1 MPLTQ
6 FSDPYIQDRF
16 QSTQYELIHKIGEGG
31 FGKVYKA
38 KNKNTDQL
46 VAIKFLALEPH
57 LDEAKKHRYIERFK
71 RETSLSSQLQ
81 HPHIVRLLDKGQVDE
96 NLLYGVFEY
105 VEGQSLRE
113 HLIQEGALDAVDA
126 TDIMLQVLDAL
137 IHAHQKGIVHRDIK
151 PANIML
157 TQAGAK
163 TYAKILDFGIGT
175 LSQES
180 RHQDFATL
188 TLTQETLGTP
198 SYSAPEQLRG
208 EPASAKTDIYVWG
221 LVFLECLTGL
231 PAVTG
236 SSIASIY
243 HKQLSDVHIP
253 LPSALLG
260 HPLSGLLRRVLQKN
274 ATERVISGEE
284 AFNELNSMNV
294 SNLVGVLADVQA
306 QHGYDDATVVLR
318 TDDPSHPGQQDYTTL
333 TERKQI
339 TVMALRLSAKMLDE
353 NTKDLDVIDTLFK
366 SQRNTCIDIATRFGA
381 YHVGNLADTALFYFG
396 YPVASDN
403 DTRLSA
409 RTALDVISELGK
421 RNALMQEAHGV
432 QLNAHIGLHSGIFVT
447 YANAVPEGHIANT
460 AMQLARLAGE
470 RQILCTAESRAILE
484 PYSEF
489 DYFDNMQLGMAFEQQ
504 AIYNLK
510 GEKRVEAFGFMRGT
524 RHHHKLIGRQSELDK
539 TLSIINNEQQT
550 TRVAHIYGEAGIGKS
565 RLLQEI
571 RANAGKYQHLVAQC
585 LPEHQNNAL
594 YPILT
599 LVRYLFNTSNLS
611 NTEVIDLFVSLLNE
625 QDSTLN
631 TETIL
636 PILLVWLNIE
646 LPEDMQPSS
655 LAPDAQKELLFK
667 GLSALLLSHK
677 FSLSNHK
684 LYIIE
689 DIHWADSTTL
699 EFIHHFAANLGDGSV
714 LISTSRQPKPDSLH
728 DLTLLELELHKL
740 TAKAT
745 EDFIEQ
751 LFEGKAVSKN
761 VRDILV
767 SRTDGIPLFIEELV
781 DMLKQKA
788 LVSEQSGEVN
798 FVSPDKL
805 DQVPSSLR
813 ESLQQKL
820 DSLVH
825 AKETA
830 QLAATI
836 GREFEYDLLV
846 AASSLSE
853 DQIQNDLN
861 ELIEK
866 DLIIQQRRVENDSYI
881 FKHALVRDAAY
892 GSMEK
897 QSVERFH
904 NMIGNAMALFDNSIY
919 RESPWVIANHFF
931 FSRNV
936 LMAVNWS
943 LIHFERAS
951 KLSLN
956 QQVVDDVINLKSW
969 LKIQSQCE
977 HTNELE
983 SLINHIAIPSYIKK
997 LGWGNES
1004 IQTLSEYN
1012 IKNTPAEI
1020 LDEIDFTRKRNITS
1034 NEVDFRAK
1042 WYSFIYYHYQGDRS
1056 NARKIGENVRN
1067 HTLYNSDRVSKLM
1080 LDAMLGQAYFFDG
1093 DFSEAKQL
1101 FESVLNNYNKE
1112 KDRSLNVEFG
1122 FDPFMMS
1129 LGNLMS
1135 IEVMSGN
1142 FNRAKQLRDE
1152 CLQTA
1157 KETENDAIELTG
1169 YTWGTCYYF
1178 LLNDIE
1184 GMHRWC
1190 TTAKKER
1197 PEIFQGEWIQRYFDM
1212 NDGWHRRECEKGIVT
1227 VNEDI
1232 NSGQTGILSWY
1243 IPPLVDSLRF
1253 NGRFEEAYEVIK
1265 GSYDRS
1271 LRTGDN
1277 CVLAIT
1283 TRELAMCEYHLA
1295 SKLNENIRSRFYE
1308 SFEQASKNGSN
1319 YIELISLVY
1328 YLGILK
1334 NTEDTE
1340 EKEKIKKRVKKLSQY
1355 MEKNSEY
1362 WFKKSLEITQT
1373 F

>member
-38 KNKNTDQL
+38 KNKNTDQI

-57 LDEAKKHRYIERFK
+57 LDEAKKHRYVERFK
-71 RETSLSSQLQ
+71 RETTLSSQLQ

-137 IHAHQKGIVHRDIK
+137 IHAHKQGIIHRDIK

-175 LSQES
+175 LSQEN

-284 AFNELNSMNV
+284 AFAELNSMNV

-318 TDDPSHPGQQDYTTL
+318 TDDPAHPGQQDYTTL

-339 TVMALRLSAKMLDE
+339 TVMALRLSAKILDE
-353 NTKDLDVIDTLFK
+353 NAKDLDVIDTLFK

-409 RTALDVISELGK
+409 RTALDVVSELGK

-432 QLNAHIGLHSGIFVT
+432 QMNAHIGLHSGIFVT

-550 TRVAHIYGEAGIGKS
+550 TRLAHIYGEAGIGKS

-611 NTEVIDLFVSLLNE
+611 NAEVIELFVSLLNE
-625 QDSTLN
+625 QNSTLN
-631 TETIL
+631 TDAIL
-636 PILLVWLNIE
+636 PILMVWLNIE

-655 LAPDAQKELLFK
+655 LAPDAQKELLFN

-677 FSLSNHK
+677 FSLSSHK

-699 EFIHHFAANLGDGSV
+699 EFIHHFAENLSDGSV

-751 LFEGKAVSKN
+751 LFEGKAVSQN

-892 GSMEK
+892 GSMNPKDKIRNHGRIGDTLSAEFSTFNFDEPLVISNHYYNAERIDDAVSFRTKAINK
-897 QSVERFH
+897 QVRSSAHSSAIVIGDEALSWLEGNKTHKSSLLNELDLHRAMLPSIMTLFGYGAERVLSW
-904 NMIGNAMALFDNSIY
+904 GNRVAEIVQSPWFDDKQQDSLFDMYKKSQWTLFMSAHYASHRSKARTLGESLLEAVREKGNRQDIIVVLVHVAQAYNIDGDLLSASELYEEALELYNDEQDAELALEYGMNIKVQILSLASYNYLHLGLLRKAKNCAYESARYAEDLNSIG
-919 RESPWVIANHFF
+919 EIVFANIFVALYHIF
-931 FSRNV
+931 
-936 LMAVNWS
+936 LKQ
-943 LIHFERAS
+943 HS
-951 KLSLN
+951 K
-956 QQVVDDVINLKSW
+956 VVDNWLRFQEMYGAQAKGNVFHLHFLECYSYSSAKNTNLARQALNKQIETGQTFAAGYYVTHLAEAYVEESCLNEALNLMTSSYERCQRQGELSVMPFIKKTLAECMYLEQGFANQEIISLLKSSIDAA
-969 LKIQSQCE
+969 KDQSARFF
-977 HTNELE
+977 ELE
-983 SLINHIAIPSYIKK
+983 SRLYLYSLEQDKNNFELLKENYHWFVDNDQLEDSPVFTK
-997 LGWGNES
+997 L
-1004 IQTLSEYN
+1004 Q
-1012 IKNTPAEI
+1012 
-1020 LDEIDFTRKRNITS
+1020 R
-1034 NEVDFRAK
+1034 
-1042 WYSFIYYHYQGDRS
+1042 
-1056 NARKIGENVRN
+1056 
-1067 HTLYNSDRVSKLM
+1067 
-1080 LDAMLGQAYFFDG
+1080 
-1093 DFSEAKQL
+1093 
-1101 FESVLNNYNKE
+1101 
-1112 KDRSLNVEFG
+1112 
-1122 FDPFMMS
+1122 
-1129 LGNLMS
+1129 
-1135 IEVMSGN
+1135 
-1142 FNRAKQLRDE
+1142 
-1152 CLQTA
+1152 
-1157 KETENDAIELTG
+1157 
-1169 YTWGTCYYF
+1169 
-1178 LLNDIE
+1178 LLN
-1184 GMHRWC
+1184 
-1190 TTAKKER
+1190 
-1197 PEIFQGEWIQRYFDM
+1197 
-1212 NDGWHRRECEKGIVT
+1212 
-1227 VNEDI
+1227 
-1232 NSGQTGILSWY
+1232 
-1243 IPPLVDSLRF
+1243 
-1253 NGRFEEAYEVIK
+1253 EE
-1265 GSYDRS
+1265 
-1271 LRTGDN
+1271 N
-1277 CVLAIT
+1277 
-1283 TRELAMCEYHLA
+1283 
-1295 SKLNENIRSRFYE
+1295 
-1308 SFEQASKNGSN
+1308 
-1319 YIELISLVY
+1319 
-1328 YLGILK
+1328 
-1334 NTEDTE
+1334 
-1340 EKEKIKKRVKKLSQY
+1340 
-1355 MEKNSEY
+1355 
-1362 WFKKSLEITQT
+1362 
-1373 F
+1373 

>member
-38 KNKNTDQL
+38 KNKNTDQV

-57 LDEAKKHRYIERFK
+57 LDEAKKHRYVERFK

-284 AFNELNSMNV
+284 AFTELNSMNV

-353 NTKDLDVIDTLFK
+353 NAKDLDVIDTLFK

-396 YPVASDN
+396 YPIASDN

-460 AMQLARLAGE
+460 AMQLARHAGE

-594 YPILT
+594 YPVLT

-699 EFIHHFAANLGDGSV
+699 EFIHHFAANLSDGSV

-892 GSMEK
+892 GSMSTQVSKENHTKLAATIERLRDVSNSSVISILVIHFSAAEDFLNASKYARQAANILMNRSAYVNALHFAETAYELMEK
-897 QSVERFH
+897 ANCPISEKLELNNLITTASMTVHGWASEKVESLMARAQQLLSAMPEKTVAQSFPIYWASATYH
-904 NMIGNAMALFDNSIY
+904 NVRGNHQKVAELVDAAFKLENIGDSEESALFALQGHTNWMQGNLDLSYECCSKAIELYCEERDRDHASIFGHDTKVFALSVQSLIQACWNNTEQVTALY
-919 RESPWVIANHFF
+919 IEANQYAEDIGSYHSQCMAKVYQCCCQYQLRNPENILKLSREITELCNREKLMNWTGLISLLESWANKDSKTADTAYQGILSIGMTQMQGYWSALIADIEISEQKHAEASQRLEKVIAH
-931 FSRNV
+931 
-936 LMAVNWS
+936 
-943 LIHFERAS
+943 
-951 KLSLN
+951 
-956 QQVVDDVINLKSW
+956 
-969 LKIQSQCE
+969 
-977 HTNELE
+977 
-983 SLINHIAIPSYIKK
+983 
-997 LGWGNES
+997 
-1004 IQTLSEYN
+1004 
-1012 IKNTPAEI
+1012 
-1020 LDEIDFTRKRNITS
+1020 
-1034 NEVDFRAK
+1034 
-1042 WYSFIYYHYQGDRS
+1042 
-1056 NARKIGENVRN
+1056 
-1067 HTLYNSDRVSKLM
+1067 
-1080 LDAMLGQAYFFDG
+1080 
-1093 DFSEAKQL
+1093 
-1101 FESVLNNYNKE
+1101 
-1112 KDRSLNVEFG
+1112 SLNVNDNLFVPELYRLQ
-1122 FDPFMMS
+1122 S
-1129 LGNLMS
+1129 IALAHLG
-1135 IEVMSGN
+1135 
-1142 FNRAKQLRDE
+1142 
-1152 CLQTA
+1152 
-1157 KETENDAIELTG
+1157 EN
-1169 YTWGTCYYF
+1169 
-1178 LLNDIE
+1178 
-1184 GMHRWC
+1184 
-1190 TTAKKER
+1190 
-1197 PEIFQGEWIQRYFDM
+1197 
-1212 NDGWHRRECEKGIVT
+1212 EKST
-1227 VNEDI
+1227 HY
-1232 NSGQTGILSWY
+1232 L
-1243 IPPLVDSLRF
+1243 
-1253 NGRFEEAYEVIK
+1253 
-1265 GSYDRS
+1265 
-1271 LRTGDN
+1271 
-1277 CVLAIT
+1277 
-1283 TRELAMCEYHLA
+1283 ELAREAAA
-1295 SKLNENIRSRFYE
+1295 SI
-1308 SFEQASKNGSN
+1308 
-1319 YIELISLVY
+1319 
-1328 YLGILK
+1328 GIKTHQFL
-1334 NTEDTE
+1334 D
-1340 EKEKIKKRVKKLSQY
+1340 
-1355 MEKNSEY
+1355 NSENR
-1362 WFKKSLEITQT
+1362 T
-1373 F
+1373 

>member
-38 KNKNTDQL
+38 KNKNTDQI

-57 LDEAKKHRYIERFK
+57 LDEAKKHRYVERFK
-71 RETSLSSQLQ
+71 RETTLSSQLQ

-137 IHAHQKGIVHRDIK
+137 IHAHKQGIIHRDIK

-175 LSQES
+175 LSQEN

-284 AFNELNSMNV
+284 AFTELNSMNV

-318 TDDPSHPGQQDYTTL
+318 TDDPAHPGQQDYTTL

-339 TVMALRLSAKMLDE
+339 TVMALRLSAKILDE
-353 NTKDLDVIDTLFK
+353 NAKDLDVIDTLFK

-409 RTALDVISELGK
+409 RTALDVVSELGK

-489 DYFDNMQLGMAFEQQ
+489 DYFDNMPLGMAFEQQ

-539 TLSIINNEQQT
+539 TLSIINNEQQN

-594 YPILT
+594 YPVLT
-599 LVRYLFNTSNLS
+599 LVRYLFNTNNLS
-611 NTEVIDLFVSLLNE
+611 NTEVIDLFVSLLKE

-631 TETIL
+631 TDAIL
-636 PILLVWLNIE
+636 PILMVWLNIE

-699 EFIHHFAANLGDGSV
+699 EFIHHFAETLSDGSV

-751 LFEGKAVSKN
+751 LFEGKAVSRN

-892 GSMEK
+892 GSM
-897 QSVERFH
+897 SSSIAPTFH
-904 NMIGNAMALFDNSIY
+904 SAIADTMHANAKWNKDELYAVISKHFYLANKTMLFLAYSRKAIVHYSKLNSFTSANDIY
-919 RESPWVIANHFF
+919 RSCAET
-931 FSRNV
+931 
-936 LMAVNWS
+936 
-943 LIHFERAS
+943 
-951 KLSLN
+951 
-956 QQVVDDVINLKSW
+956 LK
-969 LKIQSQCE
+969 
-977 HTNELE
+977 
-983 SLINHIAIPSYIKK
+983 
-997 LGWGNES
+997 
-1004 IQTLSEYN
+1004 
-1012 IKNTPAEI
+1012 
-1020 LDEIDFTRKRNITS
+1020 
-1034 NEVDFRAK
+1034 
-1042 WYSFIYYHYQGDRS
+1042 S
-1056 NARKIGENVRN
+1056 NARDIDVIREEVKIIEAIYPCILSHEGSGSASVTELGERLSIIKNNNPSVELSKYSNFIIDWSEYQDLHFRSKTSDAYKKGRKLLSSLNKVGERQLYIITLAQFIQTEACIGKASEGIASGLEVLENYRLEEDSNLYRLFGWDPKCVASCQLSLIYAAIGDYEKAKYYIRQAYEHAVLIESEIDQDIAWAFEILVHYFSRDRELMEIATSRLSNDRNWQNDNWFRLFVQLGKDWLNNETDISSQFCNSILEQGRGGPFFYWFPMYLENALKTGEAQNTLVNTIKICLENNVQGPLLLLIELAKIHKVDLGVLNEKYKKLCFNEIQLN
-1067 HTLYNSDRVSKLM
+1067 HTIQKMKD
-1080 LDAMLGQAYFFDG
+1080 
-1093 DFSEAKQL
+1093 E
-1101 FESVLNNYNKE
+1101 NN
-1112 KDRSLNVEFG
+1112 V
-1122 FDPFMMS
+1122 
-1129 LGNLMS
+1129 
-1135 IEVMSGN
+1135 
-1142 FNRAKQLRDE
+1142 
-1152 CLQTA
+1152 C
-1157 KETENDAIELTG
+1157 
-1169 YTWGTCYYF
+1169 
-1178 LLNDIE
+1178 
-1184 GMHRWC
+1184 
-1190 TTAKKER
+1190 
-1197 PEIFQGEWIQRYFDM
+1197 
-1212 NDGWHRRECEKGIVT
+1212 
-1227 VNEDI
+1227 
-1232 NSGQTGILSWY
+1232 
-1243 IPPLVDSLRF
+1243 
-1253 NGRFEEAYEVIK
+1253 
-1265 GSYDRS
+1265 
-1271 LRTGDN
+1271 
-1277 CVLAIT
+1277 
-1283 TRELAMCEYHLA
+1283 
-1295 SKLNENIRSRFYE
+1295 
-1308 SFEQASKNGSN
+1308 
-1319 YIELISLVY
+1319 
-1328 YLGILK
+1328 
-1334 NTEDTE
+1334 
-1340 EKEKIKKRVKKLSQY
+1340 
-1355 MEKNSEY
+1355 
-1362 WFKKSLEITQT
+1362 
-1373 F
+1373 

>member
-38 KNKNTDQL
+38 KNKNTDQI

-57 LDEAKKHRYIERFK
+57 LDEAKKHRYVERFK
-71 RETSLSSQLQ
+71 RETTLSSQLQ

-137 IHAHQKGIVHRDIK
+137 IHAHKQGIIHRDIK

-175 LSQES
+175 LSQEN

-284 AFNELNSMNV
+284 AFAELNSMNV

-318 TDDPSHPGQQDYTTL
+318 TDDPAHPGQQDYTTL

-339 TVMALRLSAKMLDE
+339 TVMALRLSAKILDE
-353 NTKDLDVIDTLFK
+353 NAKDLDVIDTLFK

-409 RTALDVISELGK
+409 RTALDVVSELGK

-432 QLNAHIGLHSGIFVT
+432 QMNAHIGLHSGIFVT

-539 TLSIINNEQQT
+539 TLSIINNEQQN

-611 NTEVIDLFVSLLNE
+611 NAEVIELFVSLLNE
-625 QDSTLN
+625 QNSTLN
-631 TETIL
+631 TDAIL
-636 PILLVWLNIE
+636 PILMVWLNIE

-655 LAPDAQKELLFK
+655 LAPDAQKELLFN

-677 FSLSNHK
+677 FSLSSHK

-699 EFIHHFAANLGDGSV
+699 EFIHHFAENLSDGSV

-751 LFEGKAVSKN
+751 LFEGKAVSQN

-892 GSMEK
+892 GSIQEQLIPSAHQKVFDGIVNLANMPEDELNRSLYYHVKFTSNHNTRFELGLKIIAHSLLTASNNEAIDMSNEILTHIKEK
-897 QSVERFH
+897 CIDSDSQKSLRVNNLLIKALMMTEGWAGPNVRDKIAESKKILSGVKDLESSLAIFWASATHNYVSGAYSEMREDIDTLKSEIRKTDSNNLAASLYCLEGQLLNIEGQFQEANNTLRLSIEYYEREKK
-904 NMIGNAMALFDNSIY
+904 FDLNIFG
-919 RESPWVIANHFF
+919 IDAKG
-931 FSRNV
+931 
-936 LMAVNWS
+936 WS
-943 LIHFERAS
+943 LAS
-951 KLSLN
+951 LAFNEAILGNVSSSKEIS
-956 QQVVDDVINLKSW
+956 KSAVEW
-969 LKIQSQCE
+969 S
-977 HTNELE
+977 E
-983 SLINHIAIPSYIKK
+983 SINHIPTLGLALLFQAKVHHLLADKKEAENSSAALLTLCEKYGLPAYEAFAILVHKWAITD
-997 LGWGNES
+997 NNIDEQ
-1004 IQTLSEYN
+1004 IALSEQLLTLKCNLLNSYYSSLA
-1012 IKNTPAEI
+1012 AETC
-1020 LDEIDFTRKRNITS
+1020 LELRDFQK
-1034 NEVDFRAK
+1034 AK
-1042 WYSFIYYHYQGDRS
+1042 DIIESCLLHAERF
-1056 NARKIGENVRN
+1056 GENEYISPLIEMSKVLKVNGLHIDTSKFRELKEN
-1067 HTLYNSDRVSKLM
+1067 LDSKL
-1080 LDAMLGQAYFFDG
+1080 Y
-1093 DFSEAKQL
+1093 
-1101 FESVLNNYNKE
+1101 
-1112 KDRSLNVEFG
+1112 
-1122 FDPFMMS
+1122 
-1129 LGNLMS
+1129 S
-1135 IEVMSGN
+1135 I
-1142 FNRAKQLRDE
+1142 K
-1152 CLQTA
+1152 
-1157 KETENDAIELTG
+1157 
-1169 YTWGTCYYF
+1169 
-1178 LLNDIE
+1178 
-1184 GMHRWC
+1184 
-1190 TTAKKER
+1190 
-1197 PEIFQGEWIQRYFDM
+1197 
-1212 NDGWHRRECEKGIVT
+1212 
-1227 VNEDI
+1227 I
-1232 NSGQTGILSWY
+1232 NS
-1243 IPPLVDSLRF
+1243 
-1253 NGRFEEAYEVIK
+1253 IK
-1265 GSYDRS
+1265 C
-1271 LRTGDN
+1271 T
-1277 CVLAIT
+1277 
-1283 TRELAMCEYHLA
+1283 
-1295 SKLNENIRSRFYE
+1295 
-1308 SFEQASKNGSN
+1308 
-1319 YIELISLVY
+1319 
-1328 YLGILK
+1328 
-1334 NTEDTE
+1334 
-1340 EKEKIKKRVKKLSQY
+1340 
-1355 MEKNSEY
+1355 
-1362 WFKKSLEITQT
+1362 
-1373 F
+1373 

>member
-38 KNKNTDQL
+38 KNKNTDQI

-57 LDEAKKHRYIERFK
+57 LDEAKKHRYVERFK
-71 RETSLSSQLQ
+71 RETTLSSQLQ

-137 IHAHQKGIVHRDIK
+137 IHAHKQGIIHRDIK

-284 AFNELNSMNV
+284 AFAELNSMNV

-318 TDDPSHPGQQDYTTL
+318 TDDPAHPGQQDYTTL

-339 TVMALRLSAKMLDE
+339 TVMALRLSAKILDE
-353 NTKDLDVIDTLFK
+353 NAKDLDVIDTLFK

-409 RTALDVISELGK
+409 RTALDVVSELGK

-489 DYFDNMQLGMAFEQQ
+489 DYFDNMPLGMVFEQQ

-611 NTEVIDLFVSLLNE
+611 NTEVIDLFVSLLKE
-625 QDSTLN
+625 QDCTLSTDA
-631 TETIL
+631 IL
-636 PILLVWLNIE
+636 PILMVWLNIE
-646 LPEDMQPSS
+646 LPEGMQPSS

-667 GLSALLLSHK
+667 GLTALLLSHK

-714 LISTSRQPKPDSLH
+714 LISTSRQPRPDSLH

-751 LFEGKAVSKN
+751 LFEGKAVSQN

-881 FKHALVRDAAY
+881 FKHALVRDVTYESVLDSTKSKIHQRVAESLDSLYESKSIIEPSVISFHYEVAGDYKAAAEWSKKFTLELISKYSYRHALEVAQHTEELLEYLSNRNQADLLKGQLLNAIYPCYVSTY
-892 GSMEK
+892 GTASPETLDFRDKLSSVSQSDEVKANSDIHLSIKNKLDWIKFMELFYCGGGPNTIKFGMELLELYKCGKDYNK
-897 QSVERFH
+897 QAVTLAHLILSYLFEGKIDESLECFKVLQQELFEKTDRDYILHQYGIDIEPFSYSVASLSYLHKNNISKADYCTLTAIEKSSGH
-904 NMIGNAMALFDNSIY
+904 SACHATAMAYLFRALLNAFLNNDEEVIEVGKLYFTRIYEEKNFSYYQVYLNFLLSCYEGKIDESEKVIMSIAD
-919 RESPWVIANHFF
+919 SPQDYATGWYIVFLALKIAKNG
-931 FSRNV
+931 NY
-936 LMAVNWS
+936 
-943 LIHFERAS
+943 ERAKKVLTYSLEKS
-951 KLSLN
+951 KEN
-956 QQVVDDVINLKSW
+956 R
-969 LKIQSQCE
+969 
-977 HTNELE
+977 ELP
-983 SLINHIAIPSYIKK
+983 AIPIILNSLSMVESE
-997 LGWGNES
+997 LG
-1004 IQTLSEYN
+1004 
-1012 IKNTPAEI
+1012 
-1020 LDEIDFTRKRNITS
+1020 
-1034 NEVDFRAK
+1034 
-1042 WYSFIYYHYQGDRS
+1042 
-1056 NARKIGENVRN
+1056 N
-1067 HTLYNSDRVSKLM
+1067 H
-1080 LDAMLGQAYFFDG
+1080 
-1093 DFSEAKQL
+1093 SEAKKLIEQSIEL
-1101 FESVLNNYNKE
+1101 STAQ
-1112 KDRSLNVEFG
+1112 
-1122 FDPFMMS
+1122 
-1129 LGNLMS
+1129 GNL
-1135 IEVMSGN
+1135 
-1142 FNRAKQLRDE
+1142 F
-1152 CLQTA
+1152 
-1157 KETENDAIELTG
+1157 
-1169 YTWGTCYYF
+1169 F
-1178 LLNDIE
+1178 LNE
-1184 GMHRWC
+1184 
-1190 TTAKKER
+1190 AKKR
-1197 PEIFQGEWIQRYFDM
+1197 LKSTP
-1212 NDGWHRRECEKGIVT
+1212 
-1227 VNEDI
+1227 
-1232 NSGQTGILSWY
+1232 
-1243 IPPLVDSLRF
+1243 
-1253 NGRFEEAYEVIK
+1253 
-1265 GSYDRS
+1265 
-1271 LRTGDN
+1271 
-1277 CVLAIT
+1277 
-1283 TRELAMCEYHLA
+1283 
-1295 SKLNENIRSRFYE
+1295 NI
-1308 SFEQASKNGSN
+1308 
-1319 YIELISLVY
+1319 
-1328 YLGILK
+1328 
-1334 NTEDTE
+1334 
-1340 EKEKIKKRVKKLSQY
+1340 
-1355 MEKNSEY
+1355 
-1362 WFKKSLEITQT
+1362 
-1373 F
+1373 

>member
-38 KNKNTDQL
+38 KNKNTDQI

-57 LDEAKKHRYIERFK
+57 LDEAKKHRYVERFK
-71 RETSLSSQLQ
+71 RETTLSSQLQ

-137 IHAHQKGIVHRDIK
+137 IHAHKQGIIHRDIK

-175 LSQES
+175 LSQEN

-274 ATERVISGEE
+274 ATERVISGQE
-284 AFNELNSMNV
+284 AFAELNSMNV
-294 SNLVGVLADVQA
+294 SNLVGVLADVHA

-318 TDDPSHPGQQDYTTL
+318 TDDPAHPGQQDYTTL

-339 TVMALRLSAKMLDE
+339 TVMALRLSAKILDE
-353 NTKDLDVIDTLFK
+353 NAKDLDVIDTLFK

-625 QDSTLN
+625 QDSSLS

-699 EFIHHFAANLGDGSV
+699 EFIHHFAENLSDGSV

-892 GSMEK
+892 GSMSTDHLKGFHKSVADTLIKYFPQKSAQFPLSIAKHFASAELYEEAVNYGNIAIGDLGRISFNFEAIELSSYISSWVDKVQIPQNRAALQLKINNTLLPIRTMFDGWGSHVIHDLANQNISLIESIEEPSHIISMETLKACKEKALWTNLFYFHLQANRQKARLLGEELLEYALNEKNRQFELTTRTLLGQACFFDADFEIAKTHFETVLSLYDEQKDSKLFMEFAIDPYLFSSGNLLCIESLMGAHCKSERYLQLCMRYAKATDNIANIITAYTFGTCMYYVFGSKEKMK
-897 QSVERFH
+897 QSTQE
-904 NMIGNAMALFDNSIY
+904 AFDIY
-919 RESPWVIANHFF
+919 GDKIKSAWVHRYFLIMRDWGHDGYETAEKIVQEELAGGQSGFL
-931 FSRNV
+931 S
-936 LMAVNWS
+936 WYEPS
-943 LIHFERAS
+943 LAETYISTKQYEKA
-951 KLSLN
+951 
-956 QQVVDDVINLKSW
+956 INLLS
-969 LKIQSQCE
+969 
-977 HTNELE
+977 
-983 SLINHIAIPSYIKK
+983 
-997 LGWGNES
+997 ES
-1004 IQTLSEYN
+1004 INRQQQ
-1012 IKNTPAEI
+1012 
-1020 LDEIDFTRKRNITS
+1020 S
-1034 NEVDFRAK
+1034 NEVCILPIALRLLAK
-1042 WYSFIYYHYQGDRS
+1042 ATHLQKNTQNQQSEILFEK
-1056 NARKIGENVRN
+1056 AL
-1067 HTLYNSDRVSKLM
+1067 TLSREHKTEWLITLIINDMLM
-1080 LDAMLGQAYFFDG
+1080 LGYG
-1093 DFSEAKQL
+1093 NSELLESQISALKSTNN
-1101 FESVLNNYNKE
+1101 FNAESV
-1112 KDRSLNVEFG
+1112 
-1122 FDPFMMS
+1122 
-1129 LGNLMS
+1129 
-1135 IEVMSGN
+1135 
-1142 FNRAKQLRDE
+1142 
-1152 CLQTA
+1152 
-1157 KETENDAIELTG
+1157 TE
-1169 YTWGTCYYF
+1169 
-1178 LLNDIE
+1178 LLNDN
-1184 GMHRWC
+1184 
-1190 TTAKKER
+1190 
-1197 PEIFQGEWIQRYFDM
+1197 F
-1212 NDGWHRRECEKGIVT
+1212 
-1227 VNEDI
+1227 
-1232 NSGQTGILSWY
+1232 
-1243 IPPLVDSLRF
+1243 
-1253 NGRFEEAYEVIK
+1253 
-1265 GSYDRS
+1265 
-1271 LRTGDN
+1271 
-1277 CVLAIT
+1277 
-1283 TRELAMCEYHLA
+1283 
-1295 SKLNENIRSRFYE
+1295 
-1308 SFEQASKNGSN
+1308 
-1319 YIELISLVY
+1319 
-1328 YLGILK
+1328 
-1334 NTEDTE
+1334 
-1340 EKEKIKKRVKKLSQY
+1340 
-1355 MEKNSEY
+1355 
-1362 WFKKSLEITQT
+1362 
-1373 F
+1373 

>member
-284 AFNELNSMNV
+284 AFSELNSMNV

-447 YANAVPEGHIANT
+447 YANAVPEGHVANT

-625 QDSTLN
+625 QDGTLN

-881 FKHALVRDAAY
+881 FKHALVRDVTYESILDSTKSKIHHRVAESLEASYGKKMIIEPSIISYHYEEANNYEAAAEWSKRSILELVSKYSYRYAIESSKHTELLANKLENKQQAIQLKGELLDAIYPCFVSTY
-892 GSMEK
+892 GTSSPQTFEFRDKLVDIFNSPEISEVPSIKSSIRNKLDWIKFMELFYCGGGPEAISFGLK
-897 QSVERFH
+897 LLESYEKHDYDKKAVTLAHLILSYLFEGKIDKSINCFKIIQNELLEKTDRDYIFNQYGIDIEPFCYSLVSLSYLHKNNIKKAEMCTRKAIETSSGHSTCHATALAYLFRALLSAYLKKDKEV
-904 NMIGNAMALFDNSIY
+904 IEVGNLYFTTIY
-919 RESPWVIANHFF
+919 EEGNFSYYQVYLKFLVACFSGDIEKSEEIIMTVCESPQDFATGWYV
-931 FSRNV
+931 V
-936 LMAVNWS
+936 L
-943 LIHFERAS
+943 
-951 KLSLN
+951 LSLKMIE
-956 QQVVDDVINLKSW
+956 QGQYTKAKEILIYSLDKSTKNREISA
-969 LKIQSQCE
+969 LPIIL
-977 HTNELE
+977 N
-983 SLINHIAIPSYIKK
+983 SLSLVEYK
-997 LGWGNES
+997 LGN
-1004 IQTLSEYN
+1004 
-1012 IKNTPAEI
+1012 K
-1020 LDEIDFTRKRNITS
+1020 
-1034 NEVDFRAK
+1034 
-1042 WYSFIYYHYQGDRS
+1042 
-1056 NARKIGENVRN
+1056 
-1067 HTLYNSDRVSKLM
+1067 
-1080 LDAMLGQAYFFDG
+1080 
-1093 DFSEAKQL
+1093 SEAQSLSKKSVNLCIEQRNLFFLNEAKKQL
-1101 FESVLNNYNKE
+1101 
-1112 KDRSLNVEFG
+1112 
-1122 FDPFMMS
+1122 
-1129 LGNLMS
+1129 
-1135 IEVMSGN
+1135 
-1142 FNRAKQLRDE
+1142 
-1152 CLQTA
+1152 QT
-1157 KETENDAIELTG
+1157 T
-1169 YTWGTCYYF
+1169 
-1178 LLNDIE
+1178 
-1184 GMHRWC
+1184 
-1190 TTAKKER
+1190 
-1197 PEIFQGEWIQRYFDM
+1197 
-1212 NDGWHRRECEKGIVT
+1212 
-1227 VNEDI
+1227 
-1232 NSGQTGILSWY
+1232 
-1243 IPPLVDSLRF
+1243 
-1253 NGRFEEAYEVIK
+1253 
-1265 GSYDRS
+1265 
-1271 LRTGDN
+1271 
-1277 CVLAIT
+1277 IT
-1283 TRELAMCEYHLA
+1283 
-1295 SKLNENIRSRFYE
+1295 N
-1308 SFEQASKNGSN
+1308 
-1319 YIELISLVY
+1319 
-1328 YLGILK
+1328 
-1334 NTEDTE
+1334 
-1340 EKEKIKKRVKKLSQY
+1340 
-1355 MEKNSEY
+1355 
-1362 WFKKSLEITQT
+1362 
-1373 F
+1373 